1 MSDTT
6 QLTDAYLLQSTL
18 KTDSPVDVSK
28 GKTVS
33 VIYDNN
39 QGSYNS
45 GLITIDAT
53 SQLTGSQGFASLKD
67 GYLLLPY
74 VITSKSTGG
83 TNLDSNINRFACAMK
98 ANITNVIDSL
108 SVELNGKKVITETEY
123 KGFWNNLR
131 AMTELS
137 QDEVVKHGADLHL
150 YPDPWYSINFSNS
163 IHSSGDGYSNNQLE
177 IAAKLDVSASQAQ
190 EPLSVNEGLFN
201 RLLLTPPIIDAT
213 QATGANSWASF
224 GTTACKQICQQ
235 NGKGC
240 FQEYTYAT
248 VTAADGS
255 TSEAKKA
262 GSWYH
267 MLKIPLVSLHP
278 IFKELDLCANP
289 QLKLRL
295 RINAGTVAISGTT
308 TSMKLDSVTMTSG
321 QTVPIMIA
329 SSASGNPMNGVLTA
343 GAQLSFSFG
352 PVGNAFTPTASV
364 GEFLPFT
371 TSRLMVPFYHLRN
384 PTQIISKPVKTVRY
398 LDCFAQMFRKGAG
411 ISPEIPT
418 SQLNAPFDLN
428 ISGYKKNVKYV
439 ALIPFAETS
448 AGHFVSADGVPQYQS
463 PFDSAPWTCMPGAS
477 IRNFQ
482 VTIGNSNV
490 FDKSQEYDFE
500 SFKSEFSKLGAIN
513 GDLSSEISN
522 GLIDSMQWSMA
533 SRILVADTSRLTK
546 KDVPQAIQVSGINGS
561 ATGMDLL
568 VLVVYERELEL
579 DRLTG
584 EIHRTD

>member
-6 QLTDAYLLQSTL
+6 QLTDAYLLQSSL

-28 GKTVS
+28 GKSVS

-53 SQLTGSQGFASLKD
+53 SQLTGSQGYASLKD

-74 VITSKSTGG
+74 VITAKSTG
-83 TNLDSNINRFACAMK
+83 TPDIASSLSRFACAMK
-98 ANITNVIDSL
+98 TNITNVIDSL

-131 AMTELS
+131 ATTELS
-137 QDEVVKHGADLHL
+137 QDEVNKHGADLHL
-150 YPDPWYSINFSNS
+150 YPDNWYSINFAAAA
-163 IHSSGDGYSNNQLE
+163 HSGGDGYSNNSLE
-177 IAAKLDVSASQAQ
+177 AGAKLDATLSQAQ
-190 EPLSVNEGLFN
+190 EALQFN
-201 RLLLTPPIIDAT
+201 DGFFKRLLLTPPIIDAA
-213 QATGANSWASF
+213 QATPANSWASF
-224 GTTACKQICQQ
+224 GTTATKQICQQ
-235 NGKGC
+235 NGKGA
-240 FQEYTYAT
+240 FKEFAYSEI
-248 VTAADGS
+248 TAS
-255 TSEAKKA
+255 KIA
-262 GSWYH
+262 GVWYH

-278 IFKELDLCANP
+278 LFKELDLCANP

-295 RINAGTVAISGTT
+295 RINAGTVAVSGTS
-308 TSMKLDSVTMTSG
+308 TSMQLDSVVMTSG

-329 SSASGNPMNGVLTA
+329 SASSGNPMNGQLAT

-352 PVGNAFTPTASV
+352 PLGNAFTTTTSV
-364 GEFLPFT
+364 GEYFPFT
-371 TSRLMVPFYHLRN
+371 TSRLMVPFYHLKN
-384 PTQIISKPVKTVRY
+384 PTQIISKPVKTIRY
-398 LDCFAQMFRKGAG
+398 HDCFAQMFRQGAG
-411 ISPEIPT
+411 SSLDTPAG
-418 SQLNAPFDLN
+418 QLNAPFDLN

-439 ALIPFAETS
+439 ALIPFADTKK
-448 AGHFVSADGVPQYQS
+448 GHFATAHGVPQYQS

-500 SFKSEFSKLGAIN
+500 SFRSEFSKLGAIN

-522 GLIDSMQWSMA
+522 GLIDSMQWGMA
-533 SRILVADTSRLTK
+533 QRILVADCSRLTK

-584 EIHRTD
+584 EVHRTD